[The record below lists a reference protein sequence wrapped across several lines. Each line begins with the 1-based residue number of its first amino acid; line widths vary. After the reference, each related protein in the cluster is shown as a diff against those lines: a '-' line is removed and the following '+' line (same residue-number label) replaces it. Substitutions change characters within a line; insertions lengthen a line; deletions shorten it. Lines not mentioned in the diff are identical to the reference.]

1 MHTETH
7 HLEGATPGLRAELT
21 VLHFGPRDRG
31 PKAAIHAALHADEV
45 PALLVAQCL
54 RERLAQLEADGRL
67 LGEVRLVPVA
77 NPLGLAQRLLG
88 RHEGRFDLRDGLNFN
103 RGYPDLAEAAH
114 ARLQTP
120 LGADAGANVATLREA
135 LRAAAEAEILRAQTM
150 TEHLKRRLLL
160 NAIDCDVVLDLHC
173 DSEAVVHLYALT
185 PHQPL
190 AEELGAWL
198 GARAVLLAL
207 DSGDG
212 PFDEACSRPWVQLQQ
227 RLPEHPLPAACFAAT
242 VELRGEA
249 DVNLAQAGADAD
261 ALLNFLHRRG
271 FIAGPLPVPPAAL
284 CEATPLSGS
293 EPIQAPHA
301 GIVVFEAEPGQALA
315 AGEAVATLVCPSTG
329 RRTVLRTQSAGLL
342 YARIATRWAAAG
354 QRLGKVAGR
363 SLARTGKLLSA

>member
-7 HLEGATPGLRAELT
+7 PLEGASPGLRAELT
-21 VLHFGPRDRG
+21 VLHFGPREHG

-54 RERLAQLEADGRL
+54 RERLAQLEAEGRL
-67 LGEVRLVPVA
+67 IGEVRLVPVA

-114 ARLQTP
+114 QRLQAP
-120 LGADAGANVATLREA
+120 LGKDAGANVAALREA
-135 LRAAAEAEILRAQTM
+135 LRAAAEAHKALTM
-150 TEHLKRRLLL
+150 TEHLKRHLLL

-249 DVNLAQAGADAD
+249 DVHLAQAEADAD
-261 ALLNFLHRRG
+261 ALVNFLHRRG
-271 FIAGPLPVPPAAL
+271 FIEGPPPAPPAPL

-315 AGEAVATLVCPSTG
+315 AGETVATLVCPATG

-342 YARIATRWAAAG
+342 YARIATRWASAG
-354 QRLGKVAGR
+354 QRLAKVAGR